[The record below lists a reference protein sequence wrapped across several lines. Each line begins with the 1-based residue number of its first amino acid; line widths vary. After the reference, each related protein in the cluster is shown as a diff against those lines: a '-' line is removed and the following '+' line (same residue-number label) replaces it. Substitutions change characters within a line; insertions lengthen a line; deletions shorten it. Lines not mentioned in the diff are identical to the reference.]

1 MKKVKDIVFGS
12 LNISLSIIV
21 LFASFMVLVP
31 KVEASSKEPNT
42 IAEYRQEL
50 NNLKAKKKRI
60 ENEKKLTQQEINEK
74 NLAINKAHQ
83 NIEES
88 EAKIEEAKIEI
99 EASQTEI
106 LKYEEKTKELMKYN
120 QVVKGENAYLNFVND
135 ASSLTE
141 LIMRL
146 DAINL
151 IAEYNKDQLNTLE
164 DLINELEKKQVDLKN
179 YEKQLSKDIDSF
191 TARIDELDSSLLAF
205 DDDRMDLEEE
215 IKAIEEK
222 IEMYKNAGCGENE
235 ALDVCLA
242 KGGTN
247 KTFMK
252 PVTKGYITSLFGYRN
267 VSGQSSNHSGID
279 IGVAEGTTVYSMING
294 VVAFTVKKASCG
306 GNKVYIEGIVNGQK
320 YTVVFLHL
328 LSINVKA
335 GDVVTTQTVVGKS
348 GGRSTATRYGGY
360 DRCTTGAHLHVSVSK
375 GYWKNDAT
383 YRANLINPPGFP
395 KTKGAWF
402 YSRTQWFD

>member
-179 YEKQLSKDIDSF
+179 YEKQLNKDIDSF